1 MSRTRTKICGI
12 TRLED
17 ALLAARLGVDALGFV
32 FYKPS
37 PRYIEP
43 TAAAAI
49 VAALPPFMT
58 SVALFVDAEVDFVKS
73 VIDVVKPDVLQFHGD
88 ETNDECYAYDKPW
101 FKAIRVKSEADLAE
115 KMGAY
120 PDTMAFLLDTY
131 SSENKGG
138 TGQTFDWNLIP
149 QVMTKPLILAGG
161 LTPDNVRT
169 AIETAS
175 PFAVD
180 VSGGVEADKG
190 IKDAALMK
198 AFIEEV
204 NHAVPRTND
213 I

>member
-17 ALLAARLGVDALGFV
+17 ALLAARLGADALGFV
-32 FYKPS
+32 FYQPS

-43 TAAAAI
+43 TEAAAI
-49 VAALPPFMT
+49 IAALPPFMT
-58 SVALFVDAEVDFVKS
+58 SVALFVDAEAKFVKT
-73 VIDVVKPDVLQFHGD
+73 VIELVKPDILQFHGD
-88 ETNDECYAYDKPW
+88 ESNDECCAYDKPW
-101 FKAIRVKSEADLAE
+101 FKAIRVQSEADLAE
-115 KMGAY
+115 NMSAY

-131 SSENKGG
+131 SSEQKGG

-149 QVMTKPLILAGG
+149 SAMRKPLILAGG

-169 AIETAS
+169 AIESAS

-204 NHAVPRTND
+204 NHAVPTSND